1 MKTKLPKTVYKTH
14 CCNHASRQTFP
25 LWIVMWFTSRE
36 VLKSFKQQ
44 WFGEN
49 DAHLETD
56 TDGLPWW
63 LRQYSLPATQ
73 ETQGQS
79 LGGENPL
86 EKGMAGCNPWDHKSR
101 TQFGN

>member
-1 MKTKLPKTVYKTH
+1 
-14 CCNHASRQTFP
+14 
-25 LWIVMWFTSRE
+25 MWFTSRG

-63 LRQYSLPATQ
+63 LRQYRVCLQ
-73 ETQGQS
+73 RR
-79 LGGENPL
+79 
-86 EKGMAGCNPWDHKSR
+86 KHRVNPWVGKIPWRREWQAVVRGITKVGHKL
-101 TQFGN
+101 GN